1 MKIQCLT
8 SNLADAVLKVQKAV
22 AVKSSIPTLE
32 GINIIAKNNS
42 LELKGYDLELGITT
56 TIPANVEKPGEIVLN
71 ARLLVEIA
79 RHLPDKNTNITVSEK
94 LTTTITS
101 GQSYFSIEGLNSEE
115 YPEMPKL
122 NESFCIEIESHKL
135 KKMLQQTIFAISDD
149 DSKPAHMGSLFE
161 IEDGKLNI
169 VSVDGYRFALSTE
182 NISSNINN
190 KFIVPGKTLN
200 EIIKLLSDDENV
212 IKIFA
217 GKRHVIFNINQYS
230 VISRLLQ
237 GNFLDYKSAIPKQN
251 LTTVKVKTND
261 LINAFERTSLIIT
274 DKFKSPVSCIFSE
287 NEIKF
292 SCTTTIGTSTDQIS
306 AKVDGERIEIGFNS
320 RYVLD
325 ALRNTFTDEI
335 RLELNG
341 TLSPMKITPINS
353 ENFIFL
359 VLPVR
364 LRSEV

>member
-22 AVKSSIPTLE
+22 ATKSSIPTLE
-32 GINIIAKNNS
+32 GINIIAKDNS

-56 TIPANVEKPGEIVLN
+56 VIPADIEQPGEVVLN
-71 ARLLVEIA
+71 AKLLSEIA
-79 RHLPDKNTNITVSEK
+79 RHLPNENTNITVSEK

-101 GQSYFSIEGLNSEE
+101 GQAYFSIEGLNSEE

-122 NESFCIEIESHKL
+122 NESFYVEIESNKL

-161 IEDGKLNI
+161 ITDGKLNI

-182 NISSNINN
+182 NISSDVSN

-200 EIIKLLSDDENV
+200 EIIKLLSDDE
-212 IKIFA
+212 KIVKISA
-217 GKRHVIFNINQYS
+217 GERHIIFNINQYS
-230 VISRLLQ
+230 VVSRLLQ
-237 GNFLDYKSAIPKQN
+237 GNFLDYKSAIPQQSI
-251 LTTVKVKTND
+251 TTAKVKTND

-274 DKFKSPVSCIFSE
+274 DKFKSPVSCIFSD

-292 SCTTTIGTSTDQIS
+292 SCTTTVGTSTDQIS
-306 AKVDGERIEIGFNS
+306 AEIEGERIEIGFNS

-325 ALRNTFTDEI
+325 ALRNTSTDEI
-335 RLELNG
+335 CLELNG
-341 TLSPMKITPINS
+341 TLSPMKITPVNS
-353 ENFIFL
+353 DNFIFL